1 MEVNSAIDIAVY
13 DGVYAPAEDSYLL
26 LDAVEA
32 DGRMLDMGAGTGIVG
47 LHAAMAGAD
56 VVAVDVDARA
66 VDNARCNAACNHLD
80 MEVVQSDLFANVQGC
95 YDVIMFNPPYLPA
108 EDSDARWDG
117 GPGGVAVARRFLREA
132 DGYLG
137 EDGRVY
143 LLLSSL
149 GDVSGLLREFQ
160 GRYVFRE
167 IRRLSL
173 FFERLLV
180 YEVRRKN
187 SGRVPTA

>member
-1 MEVNSAIDIAVY
+1 MVSCSMEVNPAIDIVVH

-47 LHAAMAGAD
+47 LHAAVAGAD
-56 VVAVDVDARA
+56 VAAVDVDARA
-66 VDNARCNAACNHLD
+66 VENVRCNAIGNGLD
-80 MEVVQSDLFANVQGC
+80 LEVVQSDLFA
-95 YDVIMFNPPYLPA
+95 DVDGHFDRIMFNPPYLPA
-108 EDSDARWDG
+108 EDGDVRWDG
-117 GPGGVAVARRFLREA
+117 GPGGVAVARRFLDEA
-132 DGYLG
+132 TGHL
-137 EDGRVY
+137 EKKGRIY
-143 LLLSSL
+143 LLLSTR

-180 YEVRRKN
+180 YEVTLIR
-187 SGRVPTA
+187 